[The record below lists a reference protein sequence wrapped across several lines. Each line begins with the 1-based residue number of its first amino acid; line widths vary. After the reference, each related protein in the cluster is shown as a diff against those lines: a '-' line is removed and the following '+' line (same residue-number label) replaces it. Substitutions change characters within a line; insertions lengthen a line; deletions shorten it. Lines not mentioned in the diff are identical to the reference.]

1 MGKEREGVAE
11 RKASRKEQKT
21 QAAVFDMV
29 FSTATLAARQG
40 GISTIML
47 GHLPFQNP
55 SRV

>member
-1 MGKEREGVAE
+1 MGKEREGVGE

-21 QAAVFDMV
+21 QAAVFDTV

-55 SRV
+55 C

>member
-11 RKASRKEQKT
+11 RKASRKDT
-21 QAAVFDMV
+21 AAVFDMV
-29 FSTATLAARQG
+29 LSTATLAARQG

-55 SRV
+55 C